1 MKNGQH
7 NGADDLLMHKLREI
21 LLHDDREALQQ
32 LRDELDNPERLS
44 KKVSPIIDEHINFM
58 KQHFPVEFKN
68 AVNKIVEQKIRD
80 SQQELLNVIYPALGL
95 MIRKYIS
102 HQIQLMKEK
111 IEDQIR
117 RTTNA
122 TLIWRK
128 IRTSIFGV
136 SESDLMIA
144 TAEKPT
150 VEEVFII
157 ERESGLLKGSA
168 SLRPAFNRDV
178 VAGMLTAI
186 KAFVEDAFEKESQ
199 ELELVQYGTYQIIL
213 HNFGTYYIAL
223 AVSGLLSAGEKDRLV
238 TAILE
243 YADNEKTLL
252 IDDENPE
259 LERLLSSSLVEKFI
273 DIEKK

>member
-1 MKNGQH
+1 MKNGHQ

-21 LLHDDREALQQ
+21 LLHEDREALQQ
-32 LRDELDNPERLS
+32 LRNELDNPEQLS

-95 MIRKYIS
+95 MIRKYIA
-102 HQIQLMKEK
+102 HQIQLLKEK

-136 SESDLMIA
+136 SESDLMLA
-144 TAEKPT
+144 SAEKPK

-168 SLRPAFNRDV
+168 SLQPAFNRDV

-213 HNFGTYYIAL
+213 QNFGTYYIAL
-223 AVSGLLSAGEKDRLV
+223 AVSGLLSAGEKDRLLN
-238 TAILE
+238 AILE
-243 YADNEKTLL
+243 FADTEKALL
-252 IDDENPE
+252 TDNENPE

-273 DIEKK
+273 DSEKK

>member
-1 MKNGQH
+1 MKNGHQ
-7 NGADDLLMHKLREI
+7 NGTDDLLMHKLREI

-44 KKVSPIIDEHINFM
+44 VKVSPIIDEHINFM

-68 AVNKIVEQKIRD
+68 AVNKIVEQKIKD
-80 SQQELLNVIYPALGL
+80 SQQELMNVIYPALGL
-95 MIRKYIS
+95 MIRKYIA
-102 HQIQLMKEK
+102 HQIQLTKEK

-117 RTTNA
+117 KA
-122 TLIWRK
+122 TSVTWIWRK
-128 IRTSIFGV
+128 MRSSILGV
-136 SESDLMIA
+136 SESDLLLA
-144 TAEKPT
+144 EAEKPT

-157 ERESGLLKGSA
+157 ERDSGLLKGSA
-168 SLRPAFNRDV
+168 SLRPMFNRDV

-223 AVSGLLSAGEKDRLV
+223 AVSGLLSSGERDRLV
-238 TAILE
+238 NAIME
-243 YADNEKTLL
+243 FADNEKSLL

-259 LERLLSSSLVEKFI
+259 VEYLLSAKLVEKFI
-273 DIEKK
+273 DSEKK